1 MELILSLLESSRLG
15 EEEEEEGGDLFHRHR
30 SHSSRPQDDDDDD
43 RRDDR
48 RDDAPA
54 LRGAAV
60 VESCTALSGALRRL
74 FVLDPPSSNG
84 GDLPPPPPSSH
95 SIVASASSSAAAAAA
110 AAATAVASSSS
121 SSSSPPVANDVA
133 SWLYDTCAR
142 LPSPLPPL
150 QLALAVLSAIC
161 ASAGGTGGAGGGA
174 QHGDESRVQS
184 SLFELLGEGES
195 SIEALFGIM
204 ERIGEIRDAG
214 VAESDL
220 RAAAAA
226 GSSSSSSSAAA
237 AAERPAGGGAD
248 VLDRLDRLGRLRAGA
263 YEAAG
268 LVSDLRAELRSL
280 DADDAAPPGGGGAAH
295 TTHSVARRSDK
306 DAEKSRKR
314 AIRAAM
320 NAVNA
325 AREAGALTGDDE
337 ATLRGILDGGKADAT
352 ISATTRDEEA
362 ELFRRP
368 RGLDGMTSRELDD
381 MRLGLL
387 PEGTRVFDDGSLRGL
402 PRGTIREIKEGMY
415 ERVIIP
421 PPTLDRSN
429 QAERINLDEALG
441 RDTEERMA
449 FEGASSLNPM
459 QSAVFEMAYNT
470 RENLLICAPTGELSF

>member
-1 MELILSLLESSRLG
+1 
-15 EEEEEEGGDLFHRHR
+15 
-30 SHSSRPQDDDDDD
+30 
-43 RRDDR
+43 
-48 RDDAPA
+48 
-54 LRGAAV
+54 
-60 VESCTALSGALRRL
+60 
-74 FVLDPPSSNG
+74 
-84 GDLPPPPPSSH
+84 
-95 SIVASASSSAAAAAA
+95 
-110 AAATAVASSSS
+110 
-121 SSSSPPVANDVA
+121 
-133 SWLYDTCAR
+133 
-142 LPSPLPPL
+142 
-150 QLALAVLSAIC
+150 
-161 ASAGGTGGAGGGA
+161 
-174 QHGDESRVQS
+174 
-184 SLFELLGEGES
+184 
-195 SIEALFGIM
+195 M

>member
-1 MELILSLLESSRLG
+1 MELILSSLESSRLG
-15 EEEEEEGGDLFHRHR
+15 EEEEGGGGDLFHRHR
-30 SHSSRPQDDDDDD
+30 SHRSRPQDDDY
-43 RRDDR
+43 DDR
-48 RDDAPA
+48 RDDASAARSVA
-54 LRGAAV
+54 L

-74 FVLDPPSSNG
+74 FSLDPPSSNG

-95 SIVASASSSAAAAAA
+95 SIVASASSVAAA
-110 AAATAVASSSS
+110 AAATVVASSSS
-121 SSSSPPVANDVA
+121 SSSSSSPPGADDVA

-150 QLALAVLSAIC
+150 QLALAVLSAIS
-161 ASAGGTGGAGGGA
+161 ASAGGTVRGARWRGD
-174 QHGDESRVQS
+174 DESRVQS

-195 SIEALFGIM
+195 SVEALFGIM
-204 ERIGEIRDAG
+204 ARIGEIRDAG

-226 GSSSSSSSAAA
+226 AGSSSSSSSTTTTTD
-237 AAERPAGGGAD
+237 RPAGGGAD
-248 VLDRLDRLGRLRAGA
+248 ALDRLGRLRAGA

-280 DADDAAPPGGGGAAH
+280 DADDAAHPGGGGAAH
-295 TTHSVARRSDK
+295 TTHLVARRSDR

-320 NAVNA
+320 SAVNA

-337 ATLRGILDGGKADAT
+337 ATLRGILDGGTADAT
-352 ISATTRDEEA
+352 TSATIRDEEA

-387 PEGTRVFDDGSLRGL
+387 PEGTRVYDDGSLRGL
-402 PRGTIREIKEGMY
+402 PRGTIREIKEGIY

-421 PPTLDRSN
+421 PPTLDRSD

-459 QSAVFEMAYNT
+459 QSAVFDMAYNT
-470 RENLLICAPTGELSF
+470 RENLLICAPTGELRF